1 MWSFKSLF
9 RYYKNIYG
17 LVRRWISRIL
27 NPYKVI
33 SQRALVVSEYK
44 FRRYLIVALSTT
56 CHNWK
61 MCIKSQFFCLVP
73 YLYFFIPRIILMSA
87 TKHNI
92 QNIISEQ
99 DIIKESECENFKHAL
114 PRKKQ
119 LLPSY
124 EVNIKLSTHE
134 RLLLFR
140 LKPQVNQPSLVCHNF
155 GCSPQMKEIMVY
167 YSQWITMYF

>member
-1 MWSFKSLF
+1 
-9 RYYKNIYG
+9 
-17 LVRRWISRIL
+17 
-27 NPYKVI
+27 
-33 SQRALVVSEYK
+33 
-44 FRRYLIVALSTT
+44 
-56 CHNWK
+56 
-61 MCIKSQFFCLVP
+61 
-73 YLYFFIPRIILMSA
+73 MSV

-114 PRKKQ
+114 PRKK

-140 LKPQVNQPSLVCHNF
+140 LKP
-155 GCSPQMKEIMVY
+155 
-167 YSQWITMYF
+167 